1 MAFLMAAVYKIDCA
15 SPISDKVFTL
25 QDFVEYLQKKMKV
38 NKLVNN
44 LANKVTIEA
53 DAKESKIVITANV
66 KYSKRAVRYY
76 ARKFLQKQGFHER
89 YRVISTAK
97 DTYELRTYGP
107 TSKE

>member
-1 MAFLMAAVYKIDCA
+1 MATSTYKIDCSA
-15 SPISDKVFTL
+15 PVADQVFQL

-44 LANKVTIEA
+44 LANKVTIEG
-53 DAKESKIVITANV
+53 DAKESKIVVTANV

-89 YRVISTAK
+89 YRVIATTK
-97 DTYELRTYGP
+97 DTYELRTYGA
-107 TSKE
+107 TNKE